1 MVMMIVICAVLGLI
15 GVQNGGL
22 LEILLNRDIYKIE
35 NPREAILRSMN
46 VLSKLKLTK
55 YQKAVIWDVFKGDKD
70 PENLTSDDL
79 EKVVYLLPAIPE
91 GDLSKLNT
99 SDWKII
105 EILGQIRDFSRPQ
118 IAVIA
123 NSLRLKWN
131 KKILSNADFINKYS
145 GLICGFPEEELSTIP
160 QTEFKKINSSVFSN
174 LFTCSE
180 SQLRIFHDHAVQAY
194 GIPQSWSE
202 NVITHIGMIIFA
214 LSKTEIRSLQAA
226 ALRGLDTGLVAKFR
240 PEILDFFTSEQ
251 LKTLSPPS
259 KLFVPGNFNS
269 GSNHPKIWLF
279 PLPLYLLLKC

>member
-22 LEILLNRDIYKIE
+22 LEILLNRDVSEIYKIE

-91 GDLSKLNT
+91 
-99 SDWKII
+99 
-105 EILGQIRDFSRPQ
+105 GQIRDFSRPQ